1 MGTGAPGAPPEPGGA
16 WSAWALR
23 EEERVTRSGGDGH
36 PGEQDASSSRSN
48 MGHGLLVKNSSSESA
63 AQPRRVAAWCW
74 GRGPSPLS
82 SRLGRVPAGQCPSS
96 AGDRASDGRGGGALS
111 RQQGAPHAPSFC
123 LILWGSSLAPAA
135 TLDLAG
141 AGVGDDSPVA
151 HSPPG
156 GRARVHSLRGRLFL
170 AHSGARQSLG
180 DHMGPQGERTP
191 PPTRSSVRAAA
202 RTDTG
207 QRPGRQRR
215 LSSQVHARGPLL
227 LHRVR
232 GLLQPPGRG
241 PGGVVWLPPV
251 RPPFSLENDAKH

>member
-180 DHMGPQGERTP
+180 DHMGPPRGKNPSADPQLRAGRCQDRHGAAAWASAASLVAG
-191 PPTRSSVRAAA
+191 TRPWAAPSSPRPRAAPTPWA
-202 RTDTG
+202 G
-207 QRPGRQRR
+207 AGRCGLASTSPSAL
-215 LSSQVHARGPLL
+215 LSG
-227 LHRVR
+227 
-232 GLLQPPGRG
+232 
-241 PGGVVWLPPV
+241 
-251 RPPFSLENDAKH
+251 K